1 MNLKLIKKLGD
12 GAFADVWQARDELDR
27 DLAVKV
33 IRPAN
38 IGVADALAHAKAL
51 ARATHPNVVA
61 VHGLESIPDPETG
74 QPVDCVVMEL
84 LEGVT
89 LSERLAAKKLTLPEL
104 RSIGSGVIKGLH
116 HIHAQ
121 GMTHGD
127 LHEENVMVVGDT
139 AKVIDI
145 LYLNSLAV
153 LTTERRETKLKRD
166 LLSLR
171 LLLQLIIKESE
182 LDPTEATEF
191 NNLIEVDATIND
203 IDVAF
208 QQITAQSNVQNDAR
222 HTDHLFFR
230 ITEEGFVEGE
240 EYAEALAEETPTS
253 AVLPILKRLAS
264 ERAYESKHKDYV
276 EIVWSRLSEAQRIEF
291 LQTLGTVIDEETPK
305 GKYWPAVRLLSALGE
320 EGWNGLPLRVR
331 IRLEGLIVKDVL
343 AGHKDIHSA
352 KAISSGA
359 LGTYARS
366 LWRRFRKPEVLA
378 DNLISLLRQNWYTQN
393 YVGEYFLRSIPAIAR
408 VTKRR
413 NEFIKAIKV
422 AVSNDA
428 RLIVK
433 KIDDLPDDWVEEIEA
448 DR

>member
-1 MNLKLIKKLGD
+1 MKLKLIKKLGD
-12 GAFADVWQARDELDR
+12 GAFADVWRARDELDR

-38 IGVADALAHAKAL
+38 VGVADALAHAKAL

-61 VHGLESIPDPETG
+61 VHGLESISDPETG
-74 QPVDCVVMEL
+74 NPVECVVMEL

-89 LSERLAAKKLTLPEL
+89 LSERLADKKLTLPEA
-104 RSIGSGVIKGLH
+104 RTIGSGIISGLR

-127 LHEENVMVVGDT
+127 LHEENVMVVGDS

-171 LLLQLIIKESE
+171 LLLQLIIKASE
-182 LDPTEATEF
+182 LDPAEATEF
-191 NNLIEVDATIND
+191 NNLIEMDATIND
-203 IDVAF
+203 IDAAF
-208 QQITAQSNVQNDAR
+208 QQITAPATSQSNAR
-222 HTDHLFFR
+222 HIEHLFAR

-240 EYAEALAEETPTS
+240 EYAEALADETPSTS
-253 AVLPILKRLAS
+253 ILPVLKRLVV
-264 ERAYESKHKDYV
+264 EKAYEPKHKDYV
-276 EIVWSRLSEAQRIEF
+276 EILWPKLPEEQRIE
-291 LQTLGTVIDEETPK
+291 LLHALGAVIEEETPK
-305 GKYWPAVRLLSALGE
+305 GKYWPGIRLLSALGE

-331 IRLEGLIVKDVL
+331 LRLEGLIVKDVL

-352 KAISSGA
+352 KAVSSGA
-359 LGTYARS
+359 LGTYASS
-366 LWRRFRKPEVLA
+366 LWRRFKKPEVLA

-393 YVGEYFLRSIPAIAR
+393 YVGEFFLNNIPAIAR
-408 VTKRR
+408 VTKQRE
-413 NEFIKAIKV
+413 EFIKAIKV

-428 RLIVK
+428 RLVVK
-433 KIDDLPDDWVEEIEA
+433 NIDNLPDDWVEEIEG
-448 DR
+448 

>member
-1 MNLKLIKKLGD
+1 MKLKLIKKLGD
-12 GAFADVWQARDELDR
+12 GAFADVWRAHDELDR

-38 IGVADALAHAKAL
+38 VGVADALAHAKAL

-61 VHGLESIPDPETG
+61 VHGLESISDPETG
-74 QPVDCVVMEL
+74 DPVECIVMEL

-89 LSERLAAKKLTLPEL
+89 LSERLATMKLTFLEA
-104 RSIGSGVIKGLH
+104 RTIGSGIINGLR

-127 LHEENVMVVGDT
+127 LHEENVMVVGDA

-182 LDPTEATEF
+182 LDPAEATEF
-191 NNLIEVDATIND
+191 NNLIEVDATILD
-203 IDVAF
+203 IDAAF
-208 QQITAQSNVQNDAR
+208 QQITAPSNLQSNAR
-222 HTDHLFFR
+222 HIEHLFAR

-240 EYAEALAEETPTS
+240 EYAEALADETPATS
-253 AVLPILKRLAS
+253 ILPVLKRLVI
-264 ERAYESKHKDYV
+264 ERAYETKHKYYV
-276 EIVWSRLSEAQRIEF
+276 QILWPRLPEEHRIE
-291 LQTLGTVIDEETPK
+291 LLHTLGAVIEEETPK
-305 GKYWPAVRLLSALGE
+305 GKYWPALRLLSALE
-320 EGWNGLPLRVR
+320 EDGWNGLPLRVR

-352 KAISSGA
+352 KAVSGGA
-359 LGTYARS
+359 LGTYARP
-366 LWRRFRKPEVLA
+366 LWRRFKKPEVLA

-393 YVGEYFLRSIPAIAR
+393 YVGEYFLNKIPAIAR
-408 VTKRR
+408 VTKQRG
-413 NEFIKAIKV
+413 EFIKAIKI

-428 RLIVK
+428 RLIIK
-433 KIDDLPDDWVEEIEA
+433 NIDNLPDDWVEEIEG
-448 DR
+448 